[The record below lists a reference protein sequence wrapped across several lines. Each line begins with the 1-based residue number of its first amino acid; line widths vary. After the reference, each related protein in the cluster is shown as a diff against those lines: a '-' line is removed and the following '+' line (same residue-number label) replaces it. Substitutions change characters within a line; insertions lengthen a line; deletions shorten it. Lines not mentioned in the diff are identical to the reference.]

1 MKRLLA
7 FILLVVSLDC
17 FAQVETDRYVIWQPG
32 AKLTFE
38 MFQGHPLDSAQVKR
52 FSDLHIY
59 HAIATGFW
67 SVLDMPEPEGWEEG
81 WEEKYS
87 FCAAMDKQNS
97 FFIVRD
103 STELKYAQLLWDV
116 CELATRISRKNLV
129 QFVDSI
135 HEGLDYRANGAIA
148 IQYMTC
154 LNDGKEFGY
163 GLTMAI
169 IDEVITT
176 HDEATYQK
184 VRDFVDARLE
194 ELSAFAT
201 TEEEID
207 RLLTD
212 KPQDGYKRAET
223 LNPDIKNRGTI
234 NY

>member
-7 FILLVVSLDC
+7 FILLIVSLDC

-38 MFQGHPLDSAQVKR
+38 MFQGHPSDSAQVKKIT
-52 FSDLHIY
+52 DLHIY
-59 HAIATGFW
+59 HEVAIGFW
-67 SVLDMPEPEGWEEG
+67 SVLDVPEPEGWEEG

-116 CELATRISRKNLV
+116 CELATRISRRNLV

-135 HEGLDYRANGAIA
+135 HEGMDSRANGAIA

-154 LNDGKEFGY
+154 LNDGKEFGHE
-163 GLTMAI
+163 LTSAI
-169 IDEVITT
+169 FHHVITT
-176 HDEATYQK
+176 HDEARYK
-184 VRDFVDARLE
+184 KIRDYVDSCLE

-207 RLLTD
+207 RLLTG

-223 LNPDIKNRGTI
+223 LNPDLKNRGTI
-234 NY
+234 RY